1 MGWMQASEAEA
12 EGTQPP
18 AVEYVSSDLT
28 GVARLNAVT
37 ARYRSQS
44 FGGTSCN
51 GPTAIFS

>member
-1 MGWMQASEAEA
+1 MDKTQASEAKAGE
-12 EGTQPP
+12 QPAS
-18 AVEYVSSDLT
+18 AVEYPTSDLT
-28 GVARLNAVT
+28 GIARLNAVT

>member
-28 GVARLNAVT
+28 GIARLNAVT